1 MTLGFLDWTVD
12 RPFVSH
18 TSSLVPHRMAPSY
31 SPETRRDPLR
41 QQWVAFAPSR
51 SSRPKHTNPD
61 PDAPDPTDDRPV
73 EGCPFCPGHEDLLPS
88 ILWELDEPDG
98 LWRTRAVPN
107 KYPAFRADGEPFDTA
122 SRLHASRASR
132 GHQEVII
139 ETPRHHEH
147 LAQMP
152 VARVDAV
159 LQTFLHRYRAVRTE
173 MDDFIPFL
181 FRNHGATAGASI
193 AHPHS
198 QLIATDVPP
207 PSVEQEEAAARAFF
221 EEQDECPYCT
231 TIRDEVNAQERL
243 VFTNEH
249 FVAFVP
255 YAAHVPYETWIVP
268 RRHEPEFGRLSR
280 PVRTALARTLHTVLS
295 RLRNRLDDPDYNFFV
310 RTALEYESTAPH
322 LHWSLR
328 IQPRMTFQ
336 AGFEVSTGLRI
347 NPSIPE
353 RDAAVL
359 RGT

>member
-1 MTLGFLDWTVD
+1 M
-12 RPFVSH
+12 
-18 TSSLVPHRMAPSY
+18 
-31 SPETRRDPLR
+31 
-41 QQWVAFAPSR
+41 
-51 SSRPKHTNPD
+51 
-61 PDAPDPTDDRPV
+61 PDPTDDRPV

-88 ILWELDEPDG
+88 ILWELEEPDG
-98 LWRTRAVPN
+98 LWKTRAVPN
-107 KYPAFRADGEPFDTA
+107 KYPAFRPDGEPVATA
-122 SRLHASRASR
+122 GRLQASRASR

-152 VARVDAV
+152 VAHVEAV
-159 LQTFLHRYRAVRTE
+159 LTTFLHRYQAVRTE
-173 MDDFIPFL
+173 TDDFIPFL

-207 PSVEQEEAAARAFF
+207 PSVEQEETAARAFF
-221 EEQDECPYCT
+221 NEHKECPYCA
-231 TIRDEVNAQERL
+231 TIQKERTVEDRL
-243 VFTNEH
+243 VCTNDH
-249 FVAFVP
+249 FIAFVP

-268 RRHEPEFGRLSR
+268 RSHEPEFGRVSGSA
-280 PVRTALARTLHTVLS
+280 RTALARMLRTVLS
-295 RLRNRLDDPDYNFFV
+295 RLRTRLDDPDYNFFV
-310 RTALEYESTAPH
+310 RTALEYESTAPY

-336 AGFEVSTGLRI
+336 AGFEVSTGLRV

-353 RDAAVL
+353 RDATVL